1 MWNKNQRR
9 FHLQPRGSPL
19 LGLCPG
25 LTPTD
30 CPSRGR
36 SQMVQ
41 GTVGGRGMACDAPA
55 CAEPAWDLP
64 QVSLSV
70 RSSRPHQWPSTRN
83 QATPWGPEIPAGLMG
98 GKLRPQTCILKSSPL
113 SLECPRSEMGSVQ
126 LESAK
131 TRSGLRWAGP
141 MSPL

>member
-1 MWNKNQRR
+1 MWNENQRR

-41 GTVGGRGMACDAPA
+41 GTVGGRGMGCDAPA

-70 RSSRPHQWPSTRN
+70 RSSHPHQWPSTWN

-98 GKLRPQTCILKSSPL
+98 GQAASSDLHTEVLTPI
-113 SLECPRSEMGSVQ
+113 PRMPSFGNGV
-126 LESAK
+126 SA
-131 TRSGLRWAGP
+131 AGI
-141 MSPL
+141 S